1 MPEAAGAVG
10 SAGRAGFDPAGRAQ
24 RRSEAMFR
32 NWAHRTVTFFQEV
45 RGEMQKVTWPT
56 WAELKGQTIVV
67 VVAVLL
73 IAAFIGA
80 VDLILSNAIK
90 FLVTRLS

>member
-1 MPEAAGAVG
+1 M
-10 SAGRAGFDPAGRAQ
+10 
-24 RRSEAMFR
+24 MFR
-32 NWAHRTVTFFQEV
+32 NAIHKTVTFAREV

-73 IAAFIGA
+73 IAAFIGV

-90 FLVTRLS
+90 MLVTKLS

>member
-1 MPEAAGAVG
+1 M
-10 SAGRAGFDPAGRAQ
+10 
-24 RRSEAMFR
+24 MFR
-32 NWAHRTVTFFQEV
+32 NAIDRTVTFAQEV

-73 IAAFIGA
+73 IAAFIGV
-80 VDLILSNAIK
+80 VDLILSNAYK
-90 FLVTRLS
+90 MLVTKLS